1 MRPVRTARKW
11 RPAARTTGQR
21 KSVHSCA
28 MFGIDRFLLFV
39 ALPIVVAASLLEAA
53 LLSRRGGNG

>member
-1 MRPVRTARKW
+1 
-11 RPAARTTGQR
+11 
-21 KSVHSCA
+21 

-53 LLSRRGGNG
+53 LLSRRGGDD